1 MLVSPDE
8 SGYTGAGLVKSWG
21 GKGCLYIMPIQH
33 VLDTSPLPFSA
44 MEFSA
49 MPKAKC
55 VTCHQEVPLQLLS
68 LHAETCC
75 NNIEE
80 VQLIASFSL
89 LSITEHI
96 LMSLFIYSVR
106 SLLCFCP
113 LLSLCLSFY
122 VTSCLPLFPSC
133 LWSLYFLVPAM
144 CSLFV
149 VRVSTPHLFPI
160 VTLFVCLICFS
171 CVLLIPLVLFT
182 RVMLSSSPFG
192 I

>member
-55 VTCHQEVPLQLLS
+55 VTCHQDVPLQLLS

-75 NNIEE
+75 NDIEE

-89 LSITEHI
+89 LSITEDI
-96 LMSLFIYSVR
+96 LMYRVMYLNYSLSFQVHPVWDDDDDCDGDENQVSHIMVLNLPNIAVIIGIIY
-106 SLLCFCP
+106 CFC
-113 LLSLCLSFY
+113 
-122 VTSCLPLFPSC
+122 
-133 LWSLYFLVPAM
+133 
-144 CSLFV
+144 
-149 VRVSTPHLFPI
+149 
-160 VTLFVCLICFS
+160 
-171 CVLLIPLVLFT
+171 VLFFT
-182 RVMLSSSPFG
+182 D
-192 I
+192 

>member
-1 MLVSPDE
+1 MINITFQTGGSGQRRLMLVSPDE

-55 VTCHQEVPLQLLS
+55 VTCHQDVPLQLLS

-75 NNIEE
+75 NDIEE

-89 LSITEHI
+89 LSITEDI

-113 LLSLCLSFY
+113 LLLLCLSFY

-133 LWSLYFLVPAM
+133 L
-144 CSLFV
+144 
-149 VRVSTPHLFPI
+149 
-160 VTLFVCLICFS
+160 
-171 CVLLIPLVLFT
+171 
-182 RVMLSSSPFG
+182 
-192 I
+192 